1 MVTGKMFN
9 LTNKIIIEQA
19 HHYGV
24 FVGAI
29 VYGIRDVG
37 KSSYALK
44 VAYQLYR
51 HKGYSDEKAW
61 KLAIKS
67 LIFSM
72 KDVVKLIDDY
82 RDYDKRAPIVLWDD
96 AGMHASSMSY
106 HTDMIMARHLKGIID
121 GIKTIT
127 HCLILTT
134 PTIEGLLSFLRRN
147 DDYRIRIAKDGRGD
161 WERKAIIYHWVVY
174 DSKGRKLRAWKKD
187 TFSCKLPDWVHN
199 EYKDIRA
206 SYLDSF
212 NDDMK
217 RREDIKDTEKK
228 LEKLK
233 LEKNINKLEKENGKR
248 QSSTLAGCQATG

>member
-1 MVTGKMFN
+1 MFN
-9 LTNKIIIEQA
+9 LTNKIIKEQKYN
-19 HHYGV
+19 YGV

-29 VYGIRDVG
+29 VYGLRDVG
-37 KSSYALK
+37 KSTYALK

-51 HKGYSDEKAW
+51 YKGHSDEEAW

-121 GIKTIT
+121 GIKTVT
-127 HCLILTT
+127 HSLILTT
-134 PTIEGLLSFLRRN
+134 PTVEGLLSFLRKN
-147 DDYRIRIAKDGRGD
+147 DDYRIRVTIDDGGWHRT
-161 WERKAIIYHWVVY
+161 AVISHWVT
-174 DSKGRKLRAWKKD
+174 SNNKRRIRQWKKD
-187 TFSCKLPDWVHN
+187 NFSCKLPDDIHN

-206 SYLDSF
+206 SYLDEF

-217 RREDIKDTEKK
+217 RRESIKDTEKK

-233 LEKNINKLEKENGKR
+233 LEKNVKKLEKVNGKR
-248 QSSTLAGCQATG
+248 